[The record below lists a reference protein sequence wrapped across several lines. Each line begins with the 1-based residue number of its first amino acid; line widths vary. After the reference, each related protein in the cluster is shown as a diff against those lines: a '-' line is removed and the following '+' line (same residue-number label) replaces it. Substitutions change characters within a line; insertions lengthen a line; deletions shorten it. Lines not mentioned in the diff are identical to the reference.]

1 MAQFVIPPPLTKV
14 TAIFTAATGRPLQAG
29 VGWAEWNTL
38 PQDDLETVRP
48 YIRPCHQRLLNETI
62 AGKSP
67 LALLRQLLRPHGY
80 RIDTE
85 GKGWRL
91 VGADGVHGS
100 HGPGTTIEWS

>member
-14 TAIFTAATGRPLQAG
+14 SVIFTAATGRPLHAG
-29 VGWAEWNTL
+29 VGWDAWISPPPT
-38 PQDDLETVRP
+38 DLEAVRP
-48 YIRPCHQRLLNETI
+48 YIRPCHQRLLNETL

-91 VGADGVHGS
+91 VGPDGVHGS
-100 HGPGTTIEWS
+100 HGPGCLIEWA